1 MREHAC
7 AHAVAHNFKLVRKPE
22 HGYPLIFFMMS
33 KARGNIGVSGKN
45 RGVNASFFK
54 AVGDLKSLI
63 GWAANIGQKS
73 FYST

>member
-1 MREHAC
+1 
-7 AHAVAHNFKLVRKPE
+7 VRKPE

-33 KARGNIGVSGKN
+33 KARVNIGVSGKN

-63 GWAANIGQKS
+63 GGAANIG
-73 FYST
+73 

>member
-1 MREHAC
+1 MMR
-7 AHAVAHNFKLVRKPE
+7 
-22 HGYPLIFFMMS
+22 
-33 KARGNIGVSGKN
+33 KAGVNIGVGGEN